1 MCVSTI
7 PGETG
12 SRAAIDTRF
21 ETEFLLFGGKRQS
34 GRIEIYEYPLIKIDL
49 LSVEG
54 FDRIQTCLELLI
66 EQNYIKQEDT
76 LRKTYEKAIGVY
88 NLERDDPKMWE
99 LLCQHKVNALFQMEG
114 QTGIQGIKALKPNSV
129 DDLAILN
136 STIRLMAQKKGDE
149 MPTDKCARFKK
160 DKNEWIRETERYG
173 LTQKDRDILWP
184 ILESSYGLCITQEQ
198 FMQLVQLPELGG
210 FSLTWADKLRKS
222 IAKKSPKDYEAL
234 TKEFFAITKEK
245 GCNPNLCDYV
255 WNVLIAMSR
264 GYGFNSSHTL
274 AYSIVAL
281 QELNLA
287 YKFPIIFWNTACLI
301 TDSGGS
307 ELEEIEEE
315 VSFEYE
321 DSGYSI
327 LEDFSNEDSN
337 DEELEDEND
346 EDNEETKTKKKAARA
361 ANYGKIAS
369 AIGKMKMSG
378 IDVSTPN
385 INKST
390 FTFSADVENNKIIYG
405 LSGIVR
411 IGENLIKEIIAN
423 RPYLSIEDF
432 LNKVKVN
439 KPQMVNLI
447 KCGAFDEFGDRKEVM
462 RHYITLI
469 SAPKKRVTLQNM
481 KMLIDFGLLP
491 DDFHFQIGVYNL
503 NKYIKKLKIDNTY
516 YGVDEAVYDVYEK
529 FFDID
534 LLLPSD
540 DNNYNFKIK
549 QSDWDKIY
557 QSNMDVVRP
566 YIKSHSK
573 ELLEKINQRLI
584 DDLWDKYCGGSIS
597 KWEMD
602 SISFYS
608 HEHELA
614 NIDNEK
620 YGIVDFFKLPDEPI
634 IDRKIPTK
642 DGKIIPLLKL
652 FRIAGTVLDKNKGKR
667 TITLLT
673 TSGVVTVKI
682 FGDLFT
688 AYDKQI
694 SEKGE
699 DGKKHVI
706 EKSFLSRGNKI
717 IITGIRR
724 DNNFIGKTYA
734 KTPYH
739 TVELIKEI
747 DPYGN
752 ITLQRERIDAGE

>member
-1 MCVSTI
+1 
-7 PGETG
+7 
-12 SRAAIDTRF
+12 
-21 ETEFLLFGGKRQS
+21 
-34 GRIEIYEYPLIKIDL
+34 
-49 LSVEG
+49 
-54 FDRIQTCLELLI
+54 
-66 EQNYIKQEDT
+66 
-76 LRKTYEKAIGVY
+76 
-88 NLERDDPKMWE
+88 
-99 LLCQHKVNALFQMEG
+99 
-114 QTGIQGIKALKPNSV
+114 
-129 DDLAILN
+129 
-136 STIRLMAQKKGDE
+136 
-149 MPTDKCARFKK
+149 
-160 DKNEWIRETERYG
+160 
-173 LTQKDRDILWP
+173 
-184 ILESSYGLCITQEQ
+184 
-198 FMQLVQLPELGG
+198 
-210 FSLTWADKLRKS
+210 
-222 IAKKSPKDYEAL
+222 
-234 TKEFFAITKEK
+234 
-245 GCNPNLCDYV
+245 
-255 WNVLIAMSR
+255 
-264 GYGFNSSHTL
+264 
-274 AYSIVAL
+274 
-281 QELNLA
+281 
-287 YKFPIIFWNTACLI
+287 
-301 TDSGGS
+301 
-307 ELEEIEEE
+307 
-315 VSFEYE
+315 
-321 DSGYSI
+321 
-327 LEDFSNEDSN
+327 
-337 DEELEDEND
+337 
-346 EDNEETKTKKKAARA
+346 
-361 ANYGKIAS
+361 
-369 AIGKMKMSG
+369 MSG

-432 LNKVKVN
+432 LSKVKVN

-491 DDFHFQIGVYNL
+491 NNFHFQIGVYNL

-566 YIKSHSK
+566 YIKSHNK

-584 DDLWDKYCGGSIS
+584 DDLWDKYCGGSVS

-652 FRIAGTVLDKNKGKR
+652 FRIAGTVLDKNKSKR

-752 ITLQRERIDAGE
+752 ITLQRERVDAGE

>member
-1 MCVSTI
+1 M
-7 PGETG
+7 
-12 SRAAIDTRF
+12 
-21 ETEFLLFGGKRQS
+21 
-34 GRIEIYEYPLIKIDL
+34 

-54 FDRIQTCLELLI
+54 FDRIQTCLELLV

-346 EDNEETKTKKKAARA
+346 EDNEETKTKKKAART

-432 LNKVKVN
+432 LSKVKVN

-491 DDFHFQIGVYNL
+491 NDFHFQIGVYNL

-699 DGKKHVI
+699 DGKKHII